1 MKTCEKHGVEKVETF
16 AGLRNGKPRRR
27 FVCRLC
33 KAADLRRLKERRG
46 GAAAHRN
53 QQRDRSPL
61 EHLKYLARKT
71 VENHLKAGT
80 LGAIRCNM
88 TVHILDGPS
97 TFSWS
102 VIVVLRALNAHT
114 IGDIPFNNMP
124 IATRPAGIVSLL
136 SHGPGA
142 LTVGYFHRRSATFN
156 GSKNLRSTAWWLR
169 QPSQRIRTYIGLAV
183 GATTVPWRRFC
194 FTLGLTAACRLF
206 ATIRAP
212 L

>member
-71 VENHLKAGT
+71 VENG
-80 LGAIRCNM
+80 NY
-88 TVHILDGPS
+88 ILE
-97 TFSWS
+97 
-102 VIVVLRALNAHT
+102 
-114 IGDIPFNNMP
+114 
-124 IATRPAGIVSLL
+124 SL
-136 SHGPGA
+136 
-142 LTVGYFHRRSATFN
+142 
-156 GSKNLRSTAWWLR
+156 
-169 QPSQRIRTYIGLAV
+169 TY
-183 GATTVPWRRFC
+183 
-194 FTLGLTAACRLF
+194 
-206 ATIRAP
+206 
-212 L
+212 